1 MSALPQKR
9 TFGGVSD
16 ITMLIP
22 ITAAILTLVGAF
34 SLVVSSL
41 VGTGTVSDFFFSTA
55 TFCLIVGPIIFLSY
69 VVIGLCIEFV
79 AVNRKPE
86 MVAQRRT
93 PSFDSADAPPVSTK
107 RDEWIPE
114 GLRRQRRGPLGPI
127 YGRASNI

>member
-1 MSALPQKR
+1 
-9 TFGGVSD
+9 
-16 ITMLIP
+16 MLVP

-34 SLVVSSL
+34 SLVVSSF
-41 VGTGTVSDFFFSTA
+41 VGTGTVGDFFFS
-55 TFCLIVGPIIFLSY
+55 
-69 VVIGLCIEFV
+69 GLCIEFV

-86 MVAQRRT
+86 VVAQRRA

-127 YGRASNI
+127 YGRASKI